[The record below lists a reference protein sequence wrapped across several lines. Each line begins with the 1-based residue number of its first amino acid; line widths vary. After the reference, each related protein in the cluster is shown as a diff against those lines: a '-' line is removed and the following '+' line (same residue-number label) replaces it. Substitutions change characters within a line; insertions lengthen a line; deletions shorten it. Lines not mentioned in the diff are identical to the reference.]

1 MDLSANN
8 LKPSDPASTAVVE
21 PSTLKF
27 IGDTQNLIWLEFGLI
42 LAKVNLRACF
52 PRPAT
57 VLISKI
63 MSKAKLTKL
72 DEAVMAKQEFQRNSM
87 AAKLNWLR
95 AGVLGANDGI
105 VSTAGLVMG
114 VAGATTDSNS
124 ILIAGVAGLVA
135 GSISMAGGEYTSVS
149 AQKDSEIA
157 SLSRE
162 RRELAEDPEG
172 ELRELAWF
180 YEQKGLSLELATK
193 VAKELTARDAIKAHA
208 EAELGI
214 DSEQHASP
222 TQAAFASFVAFA
234 AGSLLPLLAVTGPW
248 IEARIPVTVIAVV
261 ASLAITGFVGAKIG
275 GARSGI
281 AIIRNVVVSL
291 LTMGITF
298 AIGSLVG
305 TAI

>member
-1 MDLSANN
+1 MT
-8 LKPSDPASTAVVE
+8 KP
-21 PSTLKF
+21 
-27 IGDTQNLIWLEFGLI
+27 
-42 LAKVNLRACF
+42 
-52 PRPAT
+52 
-57 VLISKI
+57 KI
-63 MSKAKLTKL
+63 AKL
-72 DEAVMAKQEFQRNSM
+72 DEAVMANQEFQRNAM

-114 VAGATTDSNS
+114 VAGATTESS
-124 ILIAGVAGLVA
+124 AILIAGVAGLVA

-149 AQKDSEIA
+149 AQKDSEKA
-157 SLSRE
+157 ALAKE
-162 RRELAEDPEG
+162 RKELKEDPVG

-193 VAKELTARDAIKAHA
+193 VATELTARDALKAHA

-222 TQAAFASFVAFA
+222 GQAALASFIAFA

-248 IEARIPVTVIAVV
+248 TEYRIPVTVIAVV
-261 ASLAITGFVGAKIG
+261 ASLAITGYVGAKIG
-275 GARSGI
+275 GARSTS

-291 LTMGITF
+291 LTMGVTYG
-298 AIGSLVG
+298 IGLLVG